1 MDVYGEFLKFKHA
14 FIKYRYVCI
23 EEWAED
29 FKDYEFEYREFL
41 KLIYQPFDNRF
52 TGIRECL
59 EFMGV
64 SYIQKCLKKTLQDNL
79 DDLCHETLV
88 SISTYGEITSYQKRV
103 LQRYQN
109 IIDELNLP
117 WKIDEETYTIL
128 TEPET
133 LVDEYFHSQVAKSE
147 TNSIENELSLALDS
161 LKQGN
166 ATGCFTH
173 TRKFTEALKNKLTK
187 PTTKGDDFK
196 VPFAN
201 NHFYT
206 LNQKMFE
213 CLSDAVHHNQRTWTI
228 DEAKFLLRMA
238 ITLHAYYEKIDSKIA
253 TQQESFEE
261 IPF

>member
-1 MDVYGEFLKFKHA
+1 MDVYGEFLKFKQA
-14 FIKYRYVCI
+14 LIKYRYVCI

-29 FKDYEFEYREFL
+29 FKDYEFEYGEFL
-41 KLIYQPFDNRF
+41 KLIYQPYDNRF
-52 TGIRECL
+52 TDIRECL

-64 SYIQKCLKKTLQDNL
+64 SYIQECLKKTLQNNL

-133 LVDEYFHSQVAKSE
+133 LIDEYFHSQVAKLE

-166 ATGCFTH
+166 ATACFTH
-173 TRKFTEALKNKLTK
+173 TRKFTEALKKQLIKTK
-187 PTTKGDDFK
+187 TVDDFK

-201 NHFYT
+201 SQFYT
-206 LNQKMFE
+206 LNQKMYQL
-213 CLSDAVHHNQRTWTI
+213 LSDAVHHNQRTWTI

-238 ITLHAYYEKIDSKIA
+238 ITLNAYYEKIDSKIA
-253 TQQESFEE
+253 TQQEHFEE
-261 IPF
+261 VPF